1 MKKIT
6 NTVSAKDIKQQ
17 WWLLD
22 ADNQV
27 LGRFASQVAQIL
39 RGKHRPNYAPNLY
52 MGDAVIIVNADKIRL
67 TGNKADSK
75 KYFSHSG
82 YPGGVKFASYKD
94 LMKNDSDKV
103 VMNAIKGMLPKNRL
117 GRSILKKLHIY
128 ANAEHPHES
137 QNPQELIFNI
147 KKVEGNG

>member
-82 YPGGVKFASYKD
+82 YPGGVKFTSYKD

-103 VMNAIKGMLPKNRL
+103 LLKAIKGMLPKNRL
-117 GRSILKKLHIY
+117 GNEILTHLRIYKDSNHGQEAQQPTEWSSI
-128 ANAEHPHES
+128 
-137 QNPQELIFNI
+137 
-147 KKVEGNG
+147 

>member
-82 YPGGVKFASYKD
+82 YPGGVKFTSYKD

-103 VMNAIKGMLPKNRL
+103 LLKAIKGMLPKNRL
-117 GRSILKKLHIY
+117 GNEILTHLRIYKDSNHGQEAQKPTEWSSI
-128 ANAEHPHES
+128 
-137 QNPQELIFNI
+137 
-147 KKVEGNG
+147 

>member
-6 NTVSAKDIKQQ
+6 STVSAKDIKQQ
-17 WWLLD
+17 RWLLD

-82 YPGGVKFASYKD
+82 YPGGVKFTSYKD

-103 VMNAIKGMLPKNRL
+103 LLKAIKGMLPKNRL
-117 GRSILKKLHIY
+117 GNEILTHLRIYKDSNHGQEAQQPTEWSSI
-128 ANAEHPHES
+128 
-137 QNPQELIFNI
+137 
-147 KKVEGNG
+147 

>member
-6 NTVSAKDIKQQ
+6 STISAKDIKQQ

-103 VMNAIKGMLPKNRL
+103 LLKAIKGMLPKNRL
-117 GRSILKKLHIY
+117 GNEILTHLRIYKDSNHGQEAQQPTEWSSI
-128 ANAEHPHES
+128 
-137 QNPQELIFNI
+137 
-147 KKVEGNG
+147 

>member
-39 RGKHRPNYAPNLY
+39 RGKHRVNYSPNLY

-82 YPGGVKFASYKD
+82 YPGGVKFTNYKD

-103 VMNAIKGMLPKNRL
+103 VVNAIKGMLPKNRL
-117 GRSILKKLHIY
+117 GREILTHLRVYKDTNHGHEAQQPTEWSSI
-128 ANAEHPHES
+128 
-137 QNPQELIFNI
+137 
-147 KKVEGNG
+147 

>member
-6 NTVSAKDIKQQ
+6 NTISAKDIKQQ

-52 MGDAVIIVNADKIRL
+52 MGDAVIIINAEKIRV

-82 YPGGVKFASYKD
+82 YPGGVKFTNYKD

-103 VMNAIKGMLPKNRL
+103 VLKAIKGMLQKNRL
-117 GRSILKKLHIY
+117 GNEILTHLRIYKDSNHGQEAQQPTEWSSI
-128 ANAEHPHES
+128 
-137 QNPQELIFNI
+137 
-147 KKVEGNG
+147 

>member
-6 NTVSAKDIKQQ
+6 STISAKDIKQQ

-52 MGDAVIIVNADKIRL
+52 MGDAVIIINVDKIRL

-82 YPGGVKFASYKD
+82 YPGGVKFTSYKD

-103 VMNAIKGMLPKNRL
+103 VLKAIKGMLPKNRL
-117 GRSILKKLHIY
+117 GNEILTHLRIYKDSNHGQEAQQPTEWSSI
-128 ANAEHPHES
+128 
-137 QNPQELIFNI
+137 
-147 KKVEGNG
+147 